1 MSGSAVACET
11 RSVATDPL
19 ITHVSDTARWVAT
32 YRAVESARPDALFHD
47 ALADR
52 LAGERDRA
60 IVAAAPRMIR
70 NGWWLVA
77 RTKVIDD
84 VIIEAIGD
92 GCDKVLNLAAG
103 LDTRPYRLDLPPDFT
118 WVEADLPQLLPEKEQ
133 ALADET
139 PRCQLTRHA
148 VDLADPAARDAFL
161 NEELA
166 GTSKALILTEGLL
179 MYLEDSD
186 VVALSVAFKRPE
198 VAWWMLDFAA
208 PGLQKRMNKKTRGLM
223 QSAPF
228 KFAPANGLLRRPR
241 LAGRRSG
248 IGVHCGAPIRSAAAV
263 DAISGVATPA
273 GSAQSGRQDLE
284 RRRQAQ
290 PSLTTSA
297 R

>member
-1 MSGSAVACET
+1 M
-11 RSVATDPL
+11 
-19 ITHVSDTARWVAT
+19 
-32 YRAVESARPDALFHD
+32 FHD

-52 LAGERDRA
+52 LAGERGRA
-60 IVAAAPRMIR
+60 IVAAAPRTIR

-118 WVEADLPQLLPEKEQ
+118 WVEADLPQLLAEKEQ
-133 ALADET
+133 ALADQR
-139 PRCQLTRHA
+139 PRCRLTRHA

-166 GTSKALILTEGLL
+166 GATKALVLTEGLL

-186 VVALSVAFKRPE
+186 VVALSTAFKRPE

-228 KFAPANGLLRRPR
+228 KFAPANGLAYFEDLGWRASRWNRCSLRRTDSIDCRGGCVFWRGYPSR
-241 LAGRRSG
+241 IRAIRATRPGAASSASAKPDYFGAVSSSAMLSG
-248 IGVHCGAPIRSAAAV
+248 SRNS
-263 DAISGVATPA
+263 
-273 GSAQSGRQDLE
+273 RM
-284 RRRQAQ
+284 
-290 PSLTTSA
+290 
-297 R
+297 

>member
-1 MSGSAVACET
+1 MWRTE
-11 RSVATDPL
+11 PL
-19 ITHVSDTARWVAT
+19 ISHVSDTARWVAT

-52 LAGERDRA
+52 LAGERGRA
-60 IVAAAPRMIR
+60 IVAAAPRTIR

-118 WVEADLPQLLPEKEQ
+118 WVEADLPQLLAEKEQ
-133 ALADET
+133 ALADQR
-139 PRCQLTRHA
+139 PRCRLTRHA

-166 GTSKALILTEGLL
+166 GATKALILTEGLL

-186 VVALSVAFKRPE
+186 VVALSAAFKRPE

-223 QSAPF
+223 KSAPF
-228 KFAPANGLLRRPR
+228 KFAPANGLAYFEDLGWRARD
-241 LAGRRSG
+241 G
-248 IGVHCGAPIRSAAAV
+248 IAVHCGAPIRSAAAV
-263 DAISGVATPA
+263 DAFSGVATPA

-284 RRRQAQ
+284 RRRPPQ